1 MPVARVGLVL
11 EPLCEGNLAGE
22 AKFECS
28 SPAILSSHKL
38 EPLLEIL
45 PGDPCPL
52 RPCHRPH
59 EHGSQPSPSHIFPPA
74 ALLVVRVVLFP
85 AGADLGRQ
93 PVPRLPGQP
102 WSGRLTWVLWS
113 EDVSQSQESLVAA
126 GANLLSGGMPDRM
139 GGLPEG
145 YAVELPIGRLGD
157 RVGGAPVLGG
167 DRPRRPTE
175 TPHQV

>member
-1 MPVARVGLVL
+1 MPVATVGCVL

-22 AKFECS
+22 AKFGCS

-59 EHGSQPSPSHIFPPA
+59 EHGSQPGPSHIFPPA
-74 ALLVVRVVLFP
+74 ALLVVRVVLLP

-93 PVPRLPGQP
+93 PVPRLLGQP
-102 WSGRLTWVLWS
+102 WSGRLAWVLWS
-113 EDVSQSQESLVAA
+113 EDVSQRLESLVTA
-126 GANLLSGGMPDRM
+126 GTNLLRGGSPGRM

-145 YAVELPIGRLGD
+145 DAGEVPIGGRGD
-157 RVGGAPVLGG
+157 GGGGASVFGG
-167 DRPRRPTE
+167 DRPRRLTE
-175 TPHQV
+175 APHQV